1 MRSVIFFAILLSA
14 LSPECSARWTRVDS
28 ETIRL
33 QGAIDK
39 DSYDSYLA
47 ASQGGYSSVIL
58 RSEGGSA
65 MPALMIAE
73 DIRRHQSKV
82 RVESHCLSSCA
93 NYLLI
98 ASPAPQVDC
107 GALVAWHGSPTLDID
122 SSIQVMMIED
132 KDPGLIEKYS
142 AWGQRIRKKEREF
155 YEDMGVDQK
164 LLADSLAVMQR
175 EGVGGVSSFTFD
187 DMTGDYSE
195 TVSAG
200 VWVPTLTIMQRY
212 GIDTRNFCESYD
224 ADISSTVKRLKMS
237 APYTSAAPD

>member
-1 MRSVIFFAILLSA
+1 
-14 LSPECSARWTRVDS
+14 
-28 ETIRL
+28 
-33 QGAIDK
+33 
-39 DSYDSYLA
+39 
-47 ASQGGYSSVIL
+47 
-58 RSEGGSA
+58 

-73 DIRRHQSKV
+73 DMRRHQPEV

-98 ASPAPQVDC
+98 ATPAPQVGC
-107 GALVAWHGSPTLDID
+107 GGLVAWHGSPTLDID
-122 SSIQVMMIED
+122 SSIQVMVIEE
-132 KDPGLIEKYS
+132 KDPDLVEKYS
-142 AWGQRIRKKEREF
+142 AWGQHLQKMERDF
-155 YEDMGVDQK
+155 YESVGVDRT

-200 VWVPTLTIMQRY
+200 VWVPTMAIMQRY
-212 GIDTRNFCESYD
+212 GIDTRNFCASYD
-224 ADISSTVKRLKMS
+224 EDISSTVKRLKMH

>member
-1 MRSVIFFAILLSA
+1 MKPAILFA
-14 LSPECSARWTRVDS
+14 LLLPAFSPECSAQWTRVDS

-39 DSYDSYLA
+39 NSYDSYLA

-58 RSEGGSA
+58 QSEGGSA

-73 DIRRHQSKV
+73 DMRRHQPKV

-98 ASPAPQVDC
+98 ASPAVQLDC
-107 GALVAWHGSPTLDID
+107 GGLVAWHGSPTLDID
-122 SSIQVMMIED
+122 SSIQVMLIEE

-142 AWGQRIRKKEREF
+142 AWGRRIQKKEREF
-155 YEDMGVDQK
+155 YENVGVDQK
-164 LLADSLAVMQR
+164 LLADSLAVMRR
-175 EGVGGVSSFTFD
+175 EGVGGVLSFTFD

-195 TVSAG
+195 TASAG
-200 VWVPTLTIMQRY
+200 AWVPTLAMMQRY
-212 GIDTRNFCESYD
+212 GIDTRNFCASYD

-237 APYTSAAPD
+237 VPYTSAAPD